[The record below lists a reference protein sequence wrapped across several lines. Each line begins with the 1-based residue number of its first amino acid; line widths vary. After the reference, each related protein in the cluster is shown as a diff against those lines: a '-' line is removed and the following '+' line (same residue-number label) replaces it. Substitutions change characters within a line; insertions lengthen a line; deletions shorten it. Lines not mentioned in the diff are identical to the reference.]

1 MKTPGSQVYF
11 PVVEEE
17 IWKEMERKRKRDQTC
32 TQRRIVTGHVST
44 ETVWHIGLGG
54 MTKVERKSVK
64 RREKCGQV
72 RVSRKFEGRG
82 KNNARK

>member
-64 RREKCGQV
+64 RREKRRQV
-72 RVSRKFEGRG
+72 KSVEKV
-82 KNNARK
+82 